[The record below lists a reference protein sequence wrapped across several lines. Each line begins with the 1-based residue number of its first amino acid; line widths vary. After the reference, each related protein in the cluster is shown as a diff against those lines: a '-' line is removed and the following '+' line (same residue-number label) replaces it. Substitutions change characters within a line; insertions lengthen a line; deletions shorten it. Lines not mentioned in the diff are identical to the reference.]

1 MTTTK
6 TMANAG
12 PSPRPVSVRGLGLC
26 LPRSAALTAALIEPT
41 AVEVSAEQLEAIRTR
56 LIVEVRALTERISEY
71 EPLDIR
77 PYEVANAFRRRD
89 LRAAPGSEPS
99 AKFVPTPAR
108 CKRAVGLA
116 AVKRCARGTASTP
129 HTAVCEVLDAAV
141 EDVSLADRCVGAP
154 RPEWWAEWYAG
165 LVPAARAVVRA
176 EAVTWATQLWNSLDW
191 SRLERPPIIGGPDDR
206 WKFPGCPGLVLRGG
220 AEVRVWAGSRQSL
233 FVLGT
238 SFPTAASRTELACRA
253 LVATLVRGERSTP
266 GRVVGFW
273 PASGVVRICDV
284 DESLL
289 SDAASAVVSAVG
301 AYLSSANASSVSA
314 TTATKSS
321 QGPIASDRST
331 RKARRGQSRAARSA
345 SATSSLGSARPS
357 TIG

>member
-1 MTTTK
+1 MTTTT
-6 TMANAG
+6 TMADAG
-12 PSPRPVSVRGLGLC
+12 VSARPASARGLGLC

-56 LIVEVRALTERISEY
+56 LIVEVRALTEGVSEFQ
-71 EPLDIR
+71 PLEIR
-77 PYEVANAFRRRD
+77 PYEIANAFRQHD
-89 LRAAPGSEPS
+89 LRVAPRSEPS
-99 AKFVPTPAR
+99 AKFVPSPKR
-108 CKRAVGLA
+108 CKRSVGLA
-116 AVKRCARGTASTP
+116 AVKRCARGMASTP

-141 EDVSLADRCVGAP
+141 EDVSLASRCAGAP
-154 RPEWWAEWYAG
+154 RPEWWAEWYSG

-176 EAVTWATQLWNSLDW
+176 EAVTWATQLWNALDW
-191 SRLERPPIIGGPDDR
+191 SRFERPPIIGGPDDR
-206 WKFPGCPGLVLRGG
+206 WKCPGCPGLVLRGG
-220 AEVRVWAGSRQSL
+220 AEVRVSAGSRQSL
-233 FVLGT
+233 FVLGS

-253 LVATLVRGERSTP
+253 LVATFVRGERSTP

-273 PASGVVRICDV
+273 PASGVVRICNV

-289 SDAASAVVSAVG
+289 SAAASAVVSAVG
-301 AYLSSANASSVSA
+301 VYLSSLSA
-314 TTATKSS
+314 TTNTKSS
-321 QGPIASDRST
+321 QEGSVASDRST